1 MLAVALLVLLK
12 QALLHALAEC
22 CGKDAEMIDKSTA
35 KSRSLCHVGNCLSHL
50 GTNASAALVR

>member
-22 CGKDAEMIDKSTA
+22 CGKEAEMMDKSTA
-35 KSRSLCHVGNCLSHL
+35 KCGSC
-50 GTNASAALVR
+50 AMSAIVYPT